1 MLKMGQTL
9 SSPPRADPNRW
20 GILAQLYR
28 MKLIPKEYVAG
39 LDPYGPLV
47 PCLSYPRCTICPP
60 PYINKNDPVDWIKYS
75 DKIMAF
81 TPEELIQFLQDED
94 DIYYDECHG
103 HDKRDCE
110 CEPCRERR
118 KKESEEWEKTLEE
131 QRVARAEGRPWIP
144 S

>member
-1 MLKMGQTL
+1 MSKMGQAL
-9 SSPPRADPNRW
+9 SSPRADPNRW
-20 GILAQLYR
+20 GILPHLYR

-60 PYINKNDPVDWIKYS
+60 PYINEHDPAEWVKYA

-94 DIYYDECHG
+94 DIYYDECWG
-103 HDKRDCE
+103 HEERECE
-110 CEPCRERR
+110 CESCKERR
-118 KKESEEWEKTLEE
+118 KKKYEQYEEE
-131 QRVARAEGRPWIP
+131 RRAALAAGQ